1 MPQRE
6 YQQVS
11 EWLKLKGACFLQA
24 EISCATNEPHTRSL
38 QKAVIELGKS
48 KFVAQQILE
57 LVGYGRWEVC
67 RKSEGGFDMTRSVE
81 PKLRGSGQLTRE
93 QFLLREI
100 RLVARLRLE
109 GLSDEEILAQSV
121 DDNLFQYPTTR
132 QSRNIASVCI
142 ARLDNIGQPDL
153 ARLLAQGEGTPED
166 AAQCNLYAM
175 ARTYRL
181 VRQFLVEEIGTRYR
195 TFNFTF
201 GRIDMNAF
209 FTRLAMEDERVA
221 AWSEGTVSKLKTVI
235 RSSLVQAGFLSDVSS
250 EDLIPIYLSQRVRN
264 GIVAN
269 GDEDLL
275 PAFNCMDAYRFADEE
290 DELA

>member
-1 MPQRE
+1 MLSCR
-6 YQQVS
+6 YQQVN
-11 EWLKLKGACFLQA
+11 EWVKLKGACFLQA
-24 EISCATNEPHTRSL
+24 EISCATNETHTRSL
-38 QKAVIELGKS
+38 QKVPIELGKS
-48 KFVAQQILE
+48 KFVAQQIIE
-57 LVGYGRWEVC
+57 LVGYRRWEVC
-67 RKSEGGFDMTRSVE
+67 QKSEGGFDMARSVE

-109 GLSDEEILAQSV
+109 GLSGEEILARSV

-132 QSRNIASVCI
+132 QSRRIATVCL

-153 ARLLAQGEGTPED
+153 ARLLAQGEGAHED

-181 VRQFLVEEIGTRYR
+181 MRQFLVEEIGTRYR

-221 AWSEGTVSKLKTVI
+221 GWSEGTVTKLKTVI
-235 RSSLVQAGFLSDVSS
+235 RSSLAQAGILPDASS
-250 EDLIPIYLSQRVRN
+250 EDLIPIYLSPRVRN

-275 PAFNCMDAYRFADEE
+275 PAFNCLDAYRFADEE
-290 DELA
+290 ELA

>member
-1 MPQRE
+1 M
-6 YQQVS
+6 
-11 EWLKLKGACFLQA
+11 A
-24 EISCATNEPHTRSL
+24 
-38 QKAVIELGKS
+38 
-48 KFVAQQILE
+48 
-57 LVGYGRWEVC
+57 
-67 RKSEGGFDMTRSVE
+67 RSVE

-100 RLVARLRLE
+100 RLVARMRLE

-132 QSRNIASVCI
+132 QSRNIATVCL

-153 ARLLAQGEGTPED
+153 ERLLAQDEGVHED

-209 FTRLAMEDERVA
+209 FTRLTVESDTVA
-221 AWSEGTVSKLKTVI
+221 GWSDGTIAKIKAVLRTC
-235 RSSLVQAGFLSDVSS
+235 LHQAGILAAVDACELTPIFLGP
-250 EDLIPIYLSQRVRN
+250 ELRRGML
-264 GIVAN
+264 AN
-269 GDEDLL
+269 GDADLL
-275 PAFNCMDAYRFADEE
+275 PAFNCLDPRYAEREA
-290 DELA
+290 

>member
-1 MPQRE
+1 M
-6 YQQVS
+6 
-11 EWLKLKGACFLQA
+11 A
-24 EISCATNEPHTRSL
+24 
-38 QKAVIELGKS
+38 
-48 KFVAQQILE
+48 
-57 LVGYGRWEVC
+57 
-67 RKSEGGFDMTRSVE
+67 RSVE

-109 GLSDEEILAQSV
+109 GFSDEEILARSV
-121 DDNLFQYPTTR
+121 NDNLFQYPTTR
-132 QSRNIASVCI
+132 QSRRIAMVCL

-153 ARLLAQGEGTPED
+153 ERLLAQGEGAHED

-181 VRQFLVEEIGTRYR
+181 VRQFLTEEIGTRYR

-221 AWSEGTVSKLKTVI
+221 GWSEGTVSKLKTVI
-235 RSSLVQAGFLSDVSS
+235 RSSLAQAGILSDASS
-250 EDLIPIYLSQRVRN
+250 EALIPIYLSPRLRN

-275 PAFNCMDAYRFADEE
+275 PAFNCMDVYRFADEE
-290 DELA
+290 DKLV